1 MKLGHV
7 EAVVMA
13 NSEID
18 CGHSFEIGGVELS
31 LATWAVPRRLTEK
44 RAQQID
50 HWIQNRNMGNMTFS
64 AAFLE
69 FSAQAGIDYTHE
81 KDARIALDT
90 GKHRLDVVH
99 AANQCPDVFC
109 CPDIWKL
116 RDTGPCD
123 LMYGLARRI

>member
-18 CGHSFEIGGVELS
+18 GGHSFEIGGVELS
-31 LATWAVPRRLTEK
+31 LATRAVPRGLTEK

-50 HWIQNRNMGNMTFS
+50 HRIQNRYMGDMTFS

-69 FSAQAGIDYTHE
+69 FSAQVGIDHTHE
-81 KDARIALDT
+81 EDARIAFNT
-90 GKHRLDVVH
+90 SKHRLNMVK
-99 AANQCPDVFC
+99 AANQCPDMFC
-109 CPDIWKL
+109 GPDIGKL
-116 RDTGPCD
+116 RDTGPRD
-123 LMYGLARRI
+123 LVYGLTRRI

>member
-1 MKLGHV
+1 MKLSHV

-18 CGHSFEIGGVELS
+18 SRHSFEISGVELS
-31 LATWAVPRRLTEK
+31 LATRTVPRCLTEK

-50 HWIQNRNMGNMTFS
+50 HRIQNRYMGDMTFS

-69 FSAQAGIDYTHE
+69 FGAQVGIDHAHE
-81 KDARIALDT
+81 EDARIAFDT
-90 GKHRLDVVH
+90 GKHRLDMVQ
-99 AANQCPDVFC
+99 AANQCPDMFRG
-109 CPDIWKL
+109 PDIGKL

-123 LMYGLARRI
+123 LVYGLARRI